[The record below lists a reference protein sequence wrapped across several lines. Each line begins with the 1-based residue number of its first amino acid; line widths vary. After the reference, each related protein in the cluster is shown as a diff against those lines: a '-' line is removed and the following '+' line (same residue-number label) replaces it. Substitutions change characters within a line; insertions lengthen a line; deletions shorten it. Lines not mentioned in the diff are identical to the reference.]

1 MRILEKLGAQWRM
14 PARTAALRLAM
25 LVLAV
30 IASVSAASAQGP
42 ILVGSTSWSH
52 EEPQS
57 NRGLAYDG
65 TYYYIG
71 QIVKNPRIDIYSDT
85 GFIKSIP
92 VPAGVD
98 WLFPHGV
105 AVDGHQQKIW
115 ATDYFGRT
123 IFEFDFATGSLIRKI
138 PSPIPANPL
147 RLAYDPVSQTLWMT
161 GYGNP
166 RVYNVSLQ
174 GTILSSF
181 TTSGYGVGK
190 AIAVDGSGSLLV
202 GDGENGG
209 DGGVTLL
216 RRYSPT
222 GAVLEEFPD
231 FGSQWD
237 IATNVNDR
245 DAGFFR
251 TGPAFFN
258 PATGRDEYRIE
269 HYAFGEPF
277 QAMRVV
283 KVDLSYAPPPAQS
296 VNPAGFETLAIAGII
311 RPGAGSDGIDPP
323 AEQVTLAVGDW
334 SATLPAGS
342 FVVRESGAWGFNGPA
357 GGAHLGICLTPR
369 TDGGYA
375 YHIQLKRRLPAR
387 FDNPVR
393 VKIAIGDDHG
403 ETSKTVYG
411 TLTKEPTSTAGGGS

>member
-1 MRILEKLGAQWRM
+1 MRILQNLSTSTARM
-14 PARTAALRLAM
+14 AALWLAW

-30 IASVSAASAQGP
+30 IITESSASAQQA

-52 EEPQS
+52 EEPELL
-57 NRGLAYDG
+57 RGLAYDG

-71 QIVKNPRIDIYSDT
+71 QIVNNPRIDIYSDT
-85 GFIKSIP
+85 GFVKSIP
-92 VPAGVD
+92 VPPGVD

-123 IFEFDFATGSLIRKI
+123 IFEFDFATGSLIRTI
-138 PSPIPANPL
+138 PSPIPANPIS
-147 RLAYDPVSQTLWMT
+147 LAYDPVTQTLWMT
-161 GYGNP
+161 GWNHP
-166 RVYNVSLQ
+166 SVFNVSLQ

-181 TTSGYGVGK
+181 TTSGYGIGRTV
-190 AIAVDGSGSLLV
+190 AIDGSGDLLV
-202 GDGENGG
+202 GGG
-209 DGGVTLL
+209 DGDVSFL

-222 GAVLEEFPD
+222 GVVIEEFQ
-231 FGSQWD
+231 GLASNLQ

-251 TGPAFFN
+251 NGPTFYN
-258 PATGRDEYRIE
+258 PATGRDEFRIE
-269 HYAFGEPF
+269 HYAFAQPF

-283 KVDLSYAPPPAQS
+283 KVDLSYAPPPTQA
-296 VNPAGFETLAIAGII
+296 VNPSGFETLAIAGII

-357 GGAHLGICLTPR
+357 GGARLGICLTPR

-403 ETSKTVYG
+403 EAAKTVYG
-411 TLTKEPTSTAGGGS
+411 TLTKADAPAAAGGS